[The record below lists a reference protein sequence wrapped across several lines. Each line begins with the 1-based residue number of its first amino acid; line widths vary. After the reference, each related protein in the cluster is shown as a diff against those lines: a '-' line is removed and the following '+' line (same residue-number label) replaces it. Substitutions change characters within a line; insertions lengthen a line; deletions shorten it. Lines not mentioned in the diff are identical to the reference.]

1 MAQGIVAM
9 PAGTYTYTMY
19 TISGTGNGD
28 FTVTGSFTVTIY
40 DSDDNLGVGDD
51 QLAGGGTTETGAAPV
66 IQSLGAGAPA
76 DWNVGDTFYFG
87 GSRGIEAGSPTDDF
101 LIPKVHGSWQ
111 TTTALYS
118 LPDASV
124 PLVVGQSYSREG
136 AAGNVDQEILPCFV
150 AGTHILTDKGET
162 KVEDLCTGDLIITM
176 DHGLQPVRWVGS
188 STRTA
193 QGNMAPILFEKNAFG
208 NSRDLLVS
216 PQHRMLIQ
224 GWQAELLFGETEVLA
239 PAKSL
244 ITDQTVRRVT
254 GGLVTYYHVL
264 FDNHE
269 IIYSEGAPSESYHPN
284 DKNISGFDPASRDE
298 IFALFPQL
306 ERHNSYAYSTEA
318 RMSLKGKEG
327 EILAHMLA

>member
-1 MAQGIVAM
+1 M
-9 PAGTYTYTMY
+9 PAGTYTYTLY
-19 TISGTGNGD
+19 TITGSGNNN
-28 FTVTGSFTVTIY
+28 FTVTGSFTVTVY

-51 QLAGGGTTETGAAPV
+51 QTAGNGTTETGAAPV
-66 IQSLGAGAPA
+66 IQALGAGSPA
-76 DWNVGDTFYFG
+76 GWNVGDTFYFG
-87 GSRGIEAGSPTDDF
+87 GSRGIEAGSPTDDY
-101 LIPKVHGSWQ
+101 LIPKVDGNWE

-118 LPDASV
+118 LPGAST
-124 PLVVGQSYSREG
+124 PLVVGQSYSQDG
-136 AAGNVDQEILPCFV
+136 AAGNVGQEVLPCFV
-150 AGTHILTDKGET
+150 AGTHILTTKGEVT
-162 KVEDLCTGDLIITM
+162 VENLSTGDLVITM
-176 DHGLQPVRWVGS
+176 DHGIQPVRWIGS
-188 STRTA
+188 STRAA
-193 QGNMAPILFEKNAFG
+193 QGNMAPILFEKGAFG

-216 PQHRMLIQ
+216 PQHRMLVQ
-224 GWQAELLFGETEVLA
+224 GWQAELLFGETEVLV

-244 ITDQTVRRVT
+244 VTDQTVRQVT
-254 GGLVTYYHVL
+254 GGLVSYYHVL

-269 IIYSEGAPSESYHPN
+269 IIYSDGAPSESYHPN